1 MADPTRAEFLTR
13 YPEFNEQSTD
23 VVDGAL
29 GEAINFCPTTGWS
42 KTNPKK
48 IRNSAIMSLAAH
60 SLAMR
65 TVQIGTQVGSVSGQ
79 PFGDGIE
86 ATLYGQEYK
95 RLMDSLPHCG
105 FSF

>member
-1 MADPTRAEFLTR
+1 MANPTRAEFLTR

-29 GEAINFCPTTGWS
+29 GEAINFCPTVGWS
-42 KTNPKK
+42 KTNPAL

-65 TVQIGTQVGSVSGQ
+65 TVQIGAQVGSVSGQ